1 MDAYRFSISLKVRAG
16 DLNYGNHVGH
26 QNYFLYFQEAR
37 IAYLK
42 QFGFSELDIAGCA
55 MMIAEAN
62 CRYQKELFLG
72 DNLSIYCR
80 VSRLRKKLFTMEYV
94 IMRTK
99 DSSVCAA
106 GFTTCPCLDYT
117 TKKIVR
123 LPQKFTDAVID
134 FEGGNLTLN

>member
-1 MDAYRFSISLKVRAG
+1 MDEFKFSISLRVRVG

-37 IAYLK
+37 IAYLN
-42 QFGFSELDIAGCA
+42 QFGFSELDIDGLA

-62 CRYQKELFLG
+62 CRYKKELFLG
-72 DNLSIYCR
+72 DNLSVDCR
-80 VSRLRKKLFTMEYV
+80 VSRVKKKVF
-94 IMRTK
+94 IMDYRISKRQT
-99 DSSVCAA
+99 VCAE
-106 GFTTCPCLDYT
+106 GFTAGLCLAYS

-134 FEGGNLTLN
+134 FEGSHLLL